1 MTRLTARS
9 STIFI
14 ATGGQTHVYRSV
26 NEIPPA
32 LRRKLQDSTRSLN
45 SATILIADKRGQQ
58 ELVRALQGR
67 PTNVQRRL
75 AEIISPQ
82 QTPEQQLITTQKPHV
97 SSAWRKWLEIL
108 LPVALGASLWFFID
122 SHF

>member
-14 ATGGQTHVYRSV
+14 GIGEDMHVYRSV

-32 LRRKLQDSTRSLN
+32 LRRKLHDSTRSMN

-67 PTNVQRRL
+67 PSDMQRRL
-75 AEIISPQ
+75 GDIIG
-82 QTPEQQLITTQKPHV
+82 PHRAAQRQSIAAPKLHLR
-97 SSAWRKWLEIL
+97 SSWRKWLEIL

>member
-26 NEIPPA
+26 SDVPPA
-32 LRRKLQDSTRSLN
+32 LRRKLQDSTRSMN

-82 QTPEQQLITTQKPHV
+82 QTPEPQLITTQKPYV
-97 SSAWRKWLEIL
+97 SAAWRKWLEIL